1 MPTLGSVCLDPV
13 LRQGTRPLDQWRTP
27 ARGAPKVLAGEDV
40 GMAAAGDVVIAV
52 HGGAGRRPGTTAA
65 DEHAFRAGVRGA
77 LDAGFAVLEAE
88 GSALAAVEAAVRVLE
103 DDPIFNAGR
112 GAVLNRDG
120 AVELD
125 ASIMEGSAR
134 AAGAVGGVRR
144 VRHPITLARM
154 ILEAGESVLL
164 VGEAAGDVADE
175 RRLER
180 PGHEWFV
187 TPLQRARW
195 KDWRERA
202 DGVAGAQLELGT
214 VGAVARDARG
224 HLAAGTSTGG
234 LRGKP
239 PGRIGDTALIGAGT
253 WADERCAVSLTG
265 DGEGIIRTAAAHEV
279 AALVGHRAETLAG
292 AVDDV
297 LHARLAAAGIDA
309 GMVGVDAAGRVVLGV
324 NCGFMPRGVRRGAEP
339 AVVTLDA

>member
-1 MPTLGSVCLDPV
+1 
-13 LRQGTRPLDQWRTP
+13 
-27 ARGAPKVLAGEDV
+27 
-40 GMAAAGDVVIAV
+40 MAAAGDVVIAV
-52 HGGAGRRPGTTAA
+52 HGGAGRRPGTTSA
-65 DEHAFRAGVRGA
+65 DEHAFRAGVRHA
-77 LDAGFAVLEAE
+77 LDTGFAVLAE
-88 GSALAAVEAAVRVLE
+88 GGTALGAVEAAVRVLE
-103 DDPIFNAGR
+103 DDPLFNAGR

-125 ASIMEGSAR
+125 ASIMDGSAR
-134 AAGAVGGVRR
+134 SAGAVGGVRR
-144 VRHPITLARM
+144 VRHPITLART

-180 PGHEWFV
+180 PEHEWFV
-187 TPLQRARW
+187 TPVQRARW
-195 KDWRERA
+195 KDWRERS

-214 VGAVARDARG
+214 VGAVARDSRG
-224 HLAAGTSTGG
+224 HLAAATSTGG

-265 DGEGIIRTAAAHEV
+265 DGEGIIRAAAAHEV

-297 LHARLAAAGIDA
+297 LNARLGATGIDA
-309 GMVGVDAAGRVVLGV
+309 GIVGVDAAGRVVLGV
-324 NCGFMPRGVRRGAEP
+324 NCGFMPRGVRRGADP
-339 AVVTLDA
+339 AVVALDA